1 MTSMQIY
8 GVLLTPMQICPK
20 IEIIEGYA
28 EFEDF
33 SNTWCGIM
41 NLPPRPR
48 HFLARLPRWKLNKA
62 RLNGIAFEYPPSEL
76 FLLVFSHHQFILIYI
91 VCSSALLLLCTSY
104 AGGSKIKTSTLLL
117 KVN

>member
-1 MTSMQIY
+1 MTSLQIY
-8 GVLLTPMQICPK
+8 GVLLTPMQIWSK

-48 HFLARLPRWKLNKA
+48 HFLARLPRWKLNKG
-62 RLNGIAFEYPPSEL
+62 RLNGIAFEYSPSTL
-76 FLLVFSHHQFILIYI
+76 YVHLPCYF
-91 VCSSALLLLCTSY
+91 SAL
-104 AGGSKIKTSTLLL
+104 AMREAQKSKHRPYY
-117 KVN
+117 